1 MEEGIQENVVEA
13 AAIGQVGFTYMDTGW
28 SDGLNRGSGV
38 GSRGGLLPAGG
49 WVLLGR
55 GSAGRTSHLTLVWS
69 QIIENL
75 NAILRSLDFHL
86 QALGSQWKSLRIW
99 KMLLVTFYRKMV
111 VGEGRAEAEQRPRS
125 TVLYVSIPEKFISL
139 QVLAY
144 CCSSSLL
151 DCKVVKGRGRVLPLH
166 YHILSIVPGVP

>member
-1 MEEGIQENVVEA
+1 MGVAGQGIYRTHGSPHPCLESNHREPQCHSEEFGLSSASTEKPVE
-13 AAIGQVGFTYMDTGW
+13 IF
-28 SDGLNRGSGV
+28 
-38 GSRGGLLPAGG
+38 
-49 WVLLGR
+49 
-55 GSAGRTSHLTLVWS
+55 
-69 QIIENL
+69 E
-75 NAILRSLDFHL
+75 
-86 QALGSQWKSLRIW
+86 KRIW

-166 YHILSIVPGVP
+166 YHILNIVPGVP